1 MATDKPRRDYSYIRN
16 YHQRNA
22 AIADEKKRK
31 RLLAENNQ
39 TYIKYVLEAKER
51 QRGSK
56 RESNNDARDR
66 AHGRV
71 VRATQSAGGAN

>member
-1 MATDKPRRDYSYIRN
+1 MVTDDHSHNHIRN
-16 YHQRNA
+16 LHQRKA
-22 AIADEKKRK
+22 AIANENKFK

-56 RESNNDARDR
+56 RKSNNDARDR

>member
-1 MATDKPRRDYSYIRN
+1 MVTDDHSHNHIRN
-16 YHQRNA
+16 YHQRKA
-22 AIADEKKRK
+22 AIANENKLK

-56 RESNNDARDR
+56 RKSNNDARDR